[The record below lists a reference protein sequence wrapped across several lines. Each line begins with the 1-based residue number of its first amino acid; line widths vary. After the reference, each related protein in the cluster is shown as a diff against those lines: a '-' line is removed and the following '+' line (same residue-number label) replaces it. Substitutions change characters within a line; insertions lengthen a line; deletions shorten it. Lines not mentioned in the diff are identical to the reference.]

1 MNEQPHL
8 LPDNAPAFLRDLASV
23 SAQLELIDP
32 SAIETIWDAWRCP
45 AALLPWLAWALSID
59 VWEDGWAETIK
70 RQAIAD
76 SPYYHRIKGSVRA
89 VETALA
95 LAQRPYELT
104 EWFDAIPVARRGTAR
119 IHVETTLDDV
129 PRVLRAIRPLVLAAK
144 PKTRAVAFGAGEM
157 LPGSIVI
164 GAGLLE
170 ESLTTVDSYAYG
182 GEEIEAAFVVGAGLL
197 TETLTIIE
205 ALP

>member
-8 LPDNAPAFLRDLASV
+8 LPDNAPAFLRDLSSI
-23 SAQLELIDP
+23 SAQLEQIDP

-45 AALLPWLAWALSID
+45 AVLLPWLAWAVSID
-59 VWEDGWAETIK
+59 VWDDTWAETIK
-70 RQAIAD
+70 RQAVAD

-89 VETALA
+89 VEAALA
-95 LAQRPYELT
+95 LAQRPFDLT

-157 LPGSIVI
+157 MPGSIAV

-170 ESLTTVDSYAYG
+170 EILTTIDPYAYG
-182 GEEIEAAFVVGAGLL
+182 GEELDAGFVVGAGLL
-197 TETLTIIE
+197 IESLTIIE